1 MERNGIHFVDV
12 SEEDWRQLRGAW
24 LDMVDSSCSDDL
36 ETLDDALALTES
48 DWRARARDLT
58 DIDCFAQAIVDAQ
71 GRWLGFV
78 SGYLDELAIDRNVF
92 ITHVHVLDGSLETE
106 DLLLDRVTEWA
117 CTQSVDAIVVG
128 IREDRRDLLRR
139 FEDHGFRRTGV
150 RRRSELGRDAYEVEL
165 AMGLAALM
173 LPRVGIAAP
182 TGLGILRR
190 AMA

>member
-1 MERNGIHFVDV
+1 M
-12 SEEDWRQLRGAW
+12 
-24 LDMVDSSCSDDL
+24 
-36 ETLDDALALTES
+36 
-48 DWRARARDLT
+48 
-58 DIDCFAQAIVDAQ
+58 
-71 GRWLGFV
+71 
-78 SGYLDELAIDRNVF
+78 
-92 ITHVHVLDGSLETE
+92 
-106 DLLLDRVTEWA
+106 TEWA